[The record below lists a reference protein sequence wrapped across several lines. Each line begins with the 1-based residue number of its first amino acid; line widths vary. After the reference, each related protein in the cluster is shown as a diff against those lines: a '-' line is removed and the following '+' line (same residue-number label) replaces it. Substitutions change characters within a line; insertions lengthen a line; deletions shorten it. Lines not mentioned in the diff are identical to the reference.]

1 MFIKNNSVFIFIY
14 IIIFNFIGNKSL
26 RNLYPTYDYTYD
38 DYDYDD
44 DNTSSNSKL
53 TATEGIIIYVV
64 LLIIFIGLII
74 FCVLCFR
81 RRRVA
86 AATVTTAQPRNYYV
100 VPVGQPAV
108 QSNQYVYAVP
118 QQRNIQ
124 NVPIYRQG
132 INNTNINQNPIPN
145 NNSRNQVLNL
155 NTQSNT
161 NSSTDITLAK
171 INYLFQFIMIPEIYN
186 ERLQNLE
193 SQCTICLIKFVLKKS
208 KIVETKCHHI
218 FHFYCLKKCLLN
230 AAEKKCPNCNYDFLS
245 LFTSAINL
253 KTNEIKIEPLDE
265 RDNPNNES

>member
-26 RNLYPTYDYTYD
+26 RNLYTYYDYTYD

-74 FCVLCFR
+74 FCVFCCR
-81 RRRVA
+81 RRRVIPS
-86 AATVTTAQPRNYYV
+86 TVTTTQPRGYYV
-100 VPVGQPAV
+100 VPVGQAPV

-118 QQRNIQ
+118 QQSNI
-124 NVPIYRQG
+124 PINGQG
-132 INNTNINQNPIPN
+132 INNNNVNQNQIPN
-145 NNSRNQVLNL
+145 NINSNQILNL
-155 NTQSNT
+155 NAN
-161 NSSTDITLAK
+161 STDTSLAK
-171 INYLFQFIMIPEIYN
+171 INYLFQYIMIPEIYN

-218 FHFYCLKKCLLN
+218 FHYYCLKKCLLN
-230 AAEKKCPNCNYDFLS
+230 AAEKKCPNCNYDFFS
-245 LFTSAINL
+245 LFTNAVNL
-253 KTNEIKIEPLDE
+253 KINEIKIEPLDE
-265 RDNPNNES
+265 RDNPNNDDKNL